1 MTPTDKPKE
10 AVSLLCTTS
19 GCGRRWTCDFGRRL
33 CSECDAVRNA
43 RPAVKRQ
50 APVPGLPTLR
60 DAVRP
65 YAEPAER
72 EFEEF

>member
-1 MTPTDKPKE
+1 MTDKPMKAE
-10 AVSLLCTTS
+10 SLLCTTA

-43 RPAVKRQ
+43 RPAIKRQ
-50 APVPGLPTLR
+50 AAMPGLPTLR

-65 YAEPAER
+65 YAEPVER
-72 EFEEF
+72 DEVEF